1 MKEKYIPINCDFY
14 DEIEILAMRKN
25 KCKIVYRDKED
36 KVQTLV
42 DVIINDVYAKNKEEF
57 LIINNEL
64 KIRLDQLISID
75 DKMVPGV
82 C

>member
-14 DEIEILAMRKN
+14 DEIEILAMRGT
-25 KCKIVYRDKED
+25 KCKIVYQDKENE
-36 KVQTLV
+36 VLTIEG
-42 DVIINDVYAKNKEEF
+42 IINDVYAKNKEEF
-57 LIINNEL
+57 LIVNKEL

-75 DKMVPGV
+75 DKMVPKA

>member
-14 DEIEILAMRKN
+14 DEIEIRAMRKS
-25 KCKIVYRDKED
+25 KCKIVYRDKEEE
-36 KVQTLV
+36 VQTLV
-42 DVIINDVYAKNKEEF
+42 DVIINDVFAKNKEEF

-75 DKMVPGV
+75 DKMVPGF

>member
-14 DEIEILAMRKN
+14 DEIEILAMRRT
-25 KCKIVYRDKED
+25 KCKIVYQNKENE
-36 KVQTLV
+36 VQTIEG
-42 DVIINDVYAKNKEEF
+42 IINDVYAKNKEEF
-57 LIINNEL
+57 LIVNKEL

-75 DKMVPGV
+75 DKMVPKA